1 MNNYYASAEKDSTE
15 YSRRKLVESI
25 QDSISI
31 NRFAR
36 IGIQTGWRCLEV
48 GAGAGSIA
56 YWLSEKVGVTGQVVA
71 TDSDTRFL
79 HSDKYSNLDVRKHDI
94 ELDVLEENEFD
105 FIHCRSVLMHLK
117 NTTDA
122 LNKLAMALK
131 PNGYIMLEEPDF
143 STFLA
148 EGKPENSLTRVR
160 YTFSKIEAAI
170 SSKRMN
176 LYLGRKLPQLLAD
189 LGFENIITDEHCTIE
204 NGGSAAASVHCKG
217 WSILMKRG
225 MAGELTEE
233 AYMSAMAYINDP
245 NFTFKNATNVGVWA
259 CKPAKN

>member
-31 NRFAR
+31 DRFDR

-94 ELDVLEENEFD
+94 ELDVLEENEFN
-105 FIHCRSVLMHLK
+105 FIHCRCVLMHLK
-117 NTTDA
+117 NSTDA
-122 LNKLAMALK
+122 LRKLAMALK

-148 EGKPENSLTRVR
+148 EGKPENSLTTVR
-160 YTFSKIEAAI
+160 HTFSQIETAI
-170 SSKRMN
+170 SSKHMS
-176 LYLGRKLPQLLAD
+176 LYLGRKLPQLLAE
-189 LGFENIITDEHCTIE
+189 LGFENIITDEHCTTLS
-204 NGGSAAASVHCKG
+204 GGSVAASIHCKG
-217 WSILMKRG
+217 WSILMKQG

-233 AYMSAMAYINDP
+233 AYMSAMAYMNNP

-259 CKPAKN
+259 CKSAKN